1 MSNELRK
8 KVVKSS
14 FAFQSF
20 HKIDPL
26 CISKQ
31 CDHICSRVKVN
42 YVEIRAKI
50 EEREIEREKGR
61 RKGILNRTGRRHA
74 QNVEKK
80 TLEKQIA

>member
-20 HKIDPL
+20 HKIDPS

-31 CDHICSRVKVN
+31 CDHTCSRVKVN
-42 YVEIRAKI
+42 YAEIWAKI
-50 EEREIEREKGR
+50 EERERERERERESEKGR
-61 RKGILNRTGRRHA
+61 RKGILNRTGRRY
-74 QNVEKK
+74 K
-80 TLEKQIA
+80 